1 MLEALLLELTMCSES
16 NCVEERNVK
25 RGFNVKYKISLTTY
39 NVDVIE
45 AFSSLGNKKSQYIEQ
60 ALLNFLGTTKGKDTL
75 RLMEHTGK
83 NNHNAVNDKR
93 TRSEQN
99 DQVEQEPGGIN
110 VDSFLK

>member
-1 MLEALLLELTMCSES
+1 M
-16 NCVEERNVK
+16 
-25 RGFNVKYKISLTTY
+25 KYKISLTTY

-75 RLMEHTGK
+75 KLMEHTRE
-83 NNHNAVNDKR
+83 NNHNATYGKT
-93 TRSEQN
+93 TRSEQK
-99 DQVEQEPGGIN
+99 DRVKKESGGIN